1 MLSFKH
7 NCTEKFPETLQLSK
21 LSQEDSDP
29 PSLKSDDSDSTLSG
43 VRDSSDEKSCVII
56 ANKKDNLK
64 N

>member
-43 VRDSSDEKSCVII
+43 VRDTSDEKSCVII
-56 ANKKDNLK
+56 AKK
-64 N
+64 